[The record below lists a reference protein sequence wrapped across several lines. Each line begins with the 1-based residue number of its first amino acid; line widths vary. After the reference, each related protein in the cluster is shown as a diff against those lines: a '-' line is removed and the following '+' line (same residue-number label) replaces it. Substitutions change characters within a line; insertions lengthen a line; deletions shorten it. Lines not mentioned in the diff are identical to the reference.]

1 MDWLFDLGNSRLK
14 WACAADGQAGQARA
28 FAHPG
33 ADGQPAG
40 ALSAALADAL
50 AAALAAGPAP
60 ARAVIASVGG
70 PARTAA
76 LEARLDA
83 LGIARVRVASEAGV
97 GGLALAYAEPATL
110 GVDRFLALLAAH
122 RRGPGPWLV
131 ASVGTALTCDLLHA
145 GRHLGGWIAPSPTLM
160 REALVARVPALD
172 VPGGEAVAFAADT
185 AGALASGARAAACG
199 ALEHAAAEAADALGA
214 APTLLLAGGG
224 AEALQAGLRLPARL
238 APSLVLE
245 GLAAWAAL
253 SR

>member
-1 MDWLFDLGNSRLK
+1 MDWLFDLGNTRLK
-14 WACAADGQAGQARA
+14 WACAADGEAGPARA
-28 FAHPG
+28 FAHPSE
-33 ADGQPAG
+33 AAVG
-40 ALSAALADAL
+40 ALCPTL
-50 AAALAAGPAP
+50 AAALAASPRP
-60 ARAVIASVGG
+60 ERAVLASVGG

-76 LEARLDA
+76 LEALLDRL
-83 LGIARVRVASEAGV
+83 GVARVRVASADGI
-97 GGLALAYAEPATL
+97 GGLALAYADPATL

-131 ASVGTALTCDLLHA
+131 ASVGTALTCDLLQA

-160 REALVARVPALD
+160 REALAARVPALE

-185 AGALASGARAAACG
+185 AGALASGALAAACG

-214 APTLLLAGGG
+214 PPILLLAGGG
-224 AEALQAGLRLPARL
+224 AEAVRARL
-238 APSLVLE
+238 RVPATPAPSLVLE